1 MSKEFT
7 RRETRS
13 LIFHLMYAVESF
25 DYDIDLDDLVEQFNE
40 YFETDMDPEGEIV
53 QVTRGIIEKRDELKE
68 YLVPF
73 FSNWRIERIGCC
85 TRIVLYMALWE
96 MLNLDTPKTVV
107 INEAIELAKGFS
119 ERDAY
124 KFVNGVLDKI
134 VKKLEPE
141 DKSQSEDEK
150 GSEGIL
156 EREDKLEETKE
167 SKSEKDSE

>member
-1 MSKEFT
+1 MSTEFT

-13 LIFHLMYAVESF
+13 LIFHLLYATESF
-25 DYDIDLDDLVEQFNE
+25 DYESNLLELVEQFNE
-40 YFETDMDPEGEIV
+40 HFETDMPIDGEIV
-53 QVTRGIIEKRDELKE
+53 QVTGSIIEKRDELKQ

-85 TRIVLYMALWE
+85 TRIILYMALWE

-107 INEAIELAKGFS
+107 INEAIELSKGFC

-134 VKKLEPE
+134 VKKI
-141 DKSQSEDEK
+141 EDEEK
-150 GSEGIL
+150 KSE
-156 EREDKLEETKE
+156 LEE
-167 SKSEKDSE
+167 